1 MKRIFLLVYQIGV
14 ACSDTLTGASLIIAP
29 AFTLRSMGIVIDDAS
44 LVYIRYIGAFVLGV
58 GLSCA
63 YGALVLILRGDRTR
77 VQMVW
82 LLTAI
87 VRGSV
92 AVFVIEQV
100 STRALAPGWSGV
112 AVFDGFCALIQGIGL
127 WQEWLN
133 NGTC

>member
-63 YGALVLILRGDRTR
+63 YGALVLILRG
-77 VQMVW
+77 
-82 LLTAI
+82 
-87 VRGSV
+87 
-92 AVFVIEQV
+92 
-100 STRALAPGWSGV
+100 ALAPGWSGV

>member
-29 AFTLRSMGIVIDDAS
+29 AFTLCRMGIVINDAS
-44 LVYIRYIGAFVLGV
+44 QVYISYIGAFVLGI
-58 GLSCA
+58 GLSCG

-92 AVFVIEQV
+92 AVFVTEQV
-100 STRALAPGWSGV
+100 LSHSLAPGWIGV
-112 AVFDGFCALIQGIGL
+112 AVFDGVCALVQGIGL
-127 WQEWLN
+127 RQEWLN
-133 NGTC
+133 DGTC